1 MKEEQKRELIKDIR
15 SQHEQLEDEFY
26 TKRREFN
33 EKLALFNQTNRQLGQ
48 FYQETNSKVNLVL
61 KKMDSAPEYYSQ
73 AEKLNSQLQEMTNDI
88 YQREQRSLVN
98 KWEEYEHSYRRQKIN
113 LEDKLSRLQME
124 K

>member
-15 SQHEQLEDEFY
+15 SKQEQLEDEFY

-48 FYQETNSKVNLVL
+48 FYQETNAKVNLVL
-61 KKMDSAPEYYSQ
+61 KKMDSAPEYYSK

-98 KWEEYEHSYRRQKIN
+98 NWEEYEHSYRRQKIN
-113 LEDKLSRLQME
+113 LEDKLSKLQME